1 MLTVRRSYTRSA
13 AATSAGTCGAAD
25 GFTAFSCAWADMV
38 VAMHT
43 AASTTAL
50 RGTPDMIV
58 TPRVCPHPVSGA
70 YRVTSREK
78 SSYPANPAADRA
90 RSDPAAMTTVL
101 GTLDAAD
108 DDQVA
113 ALLQRSLYAWY
124 ENRLRQGA
132 RFGTDPTPYRI
143 FPRVYRRLD
152 PGEEIAAR
160 DASGRLVGICFVHPR
175 ETHHAIG
182 IVATDPDI
190 AGRGVAR
197 AMMQEALGR
206 ADRAARPVR
215 LVSSLLN
222 LDSFSLYSR
231 LGFTP
236 RTIYQDLEVQVPA
249 AGLPGPPPHGTSSVR
264 TAVPADAIALAALEH
279 ALSGIRRLPDH
290 EFFLSADSGYRV
302 WLAADPHGRP
312 TGFLAASHQP
322 EFPML
327 GPGVAID
334 EATATALAW
343 RALDGLRGR

>member
-1 MLTVRRSYTRSA
+1 MLVTPGVCRRS
-13 AATSAGTCGAAD
+13 
-25 GFTAFSCAWADMV
+25 
-38 VAMHT
+38 VA
-43 AASTTAL
+43 
-50 RGTPDMIV
+50 
-58 TPRVCPHPVSGA
+58 GA
-70 YRVTSREK
+70 YRVTATGK
-78 SSYPANPAADRA
+78 SSYPADPAIDDA
-90 RSDPAAMTTVL
+90 RSEPAAMTTVL

-108 DDQVA
+108 DDRVA

-124 ENRLRQGA
+124 ENRLGQGA
-132 RFGTDPTPYRI
+132 RFGTDQTPYRI

-160 DASGRLVGICFVHPR
+160 DASGRLVGVCFVHPR

-197 AMMQEALGR
+197 AMMEEALGR
-206 ADRAARPVR
+206 ADRAGRPVR

-222 LDSFSLYSR
+222 LESFSLYSR

-236 RTIYQDLEVQVPA
+236 RTIYQDLEVHVPA
-249 AGLPGPPPHGTSSVR
+249 TGMPGPPPNGTSSVR
-264 TAVPADAIALAALEH
+264 SAVPADASPLADLEH
-279 ALSGIRRLPDH
+279 MLSGIRRLPDH

-302 WLAADPHGRP
+302 WLAADPRGRP

-334 EATATALAW
+334 ESIALALAW
-343 RALDGLRGR
+343 RALDALRGRTIVFLAPATARGLVQRAYGWGARNVELHVAQARGETPVGTGIAFPTFLPESG